1 MANEQLYLHEF
12 IDIIGQNRARYMYH
26 MTANFSPMAQED
38 RAQLCYGVWGTLGS
52 TGRWPEVVNI
62 WELDGLDGVPAY
74 FRHELG
80 QSGMQDPKMA
90 RWWAEA
96 APLRSGGNDRLMMPA
111 PWTRTIT
118 QLCSDGVRGEVY
130 AHDRISVRPG
140 TAAEYLQRVH
150 DRGIAVH
157 ERYGWELAGAWATLM
172 VDDAECF
179 VLWAIPTW
187 EAWVE
192 YEKARHADS
201 ALVQWRTSAR
211 DVVTATSRI
220 LLIDSDF
227 CPFKL
232 GRQPRRSD
240 RTESWD
246 VG

>member
-1 MANEQLYLHEF
+1 M
-12 IDIIGQNRARYMYH
+12 
-26 MTANFSPMAQED
+26 
-38 RAQLCYGVWGTLGS
+38 
-52 TGRWPEVVNI
+52 NI

-118 QLCSDGVRGEVY
+118 QLCTDGVNGELY
-130 AHDRISVRPG
+130 AHDRISVCPG
-140 TAAEYLQRVH
+140 TATTYLQLLH
-150 DRGIAVH
+150 DRGIAVY
-157 ERYGWELAGAWATLM
+157 ERYGWELAGAWETLM

-192 YEKARHADS
+192 YEKARRVDD
-201 ALVQWRTSAR
+201 ALVQWRTRAR
-211 DVVTATSRI
+211 DVVTKMSRI
-220 LLIDSDF
+220 LLIDSEF

-232 GRQPRRSD
+232 GRQPQRSD
-240 RTESWD
+240 RTELWD
-246 VG
+246 IG